1 MDVATPEAQVE
12 ALRADRMAGKVDE
25 RTFFAR
31 MDELGPKLGQS
42 NPAAP
47 ATADQAQ
54 QQLAQLLERRSAGK
68 VGDVEFH
75 AEMSRLGETAHPP
88 ADPFERMRDEIMA
101 PAQPHEFQLAQEP
114 GTELTGDRLEWDTQL
129 RAAFADAGLPKHLG
143 RALHQSADLLLH
155 KLGDAAPEV
164 REAYLSTFR
173 QQMEQLWGEAY
184 VERSAAVVEFV
195 AEVAKKHPAIADLV
209 DEMPWVLADA
219 TVANALWTV
228 AEYRHR
234 KVVTK

>member
-31 MDELGPKLGQS
+31 MDELGPKLGQAA
-42 NPAAP
+42 PPGAP

-54 QQLAQLLERRSAGK
+54 REVAQLLERRSTGK

-75 AEMSRLGETAHPP
+75 AEMSRLGEKAHPP
-88 ADPFERMRDEIMA
+88 ADPFEAMRDEIMA
-101 PAQPHEFQLAQEP
+101 PAAPHEYQFAQEP
-114 GTELTGDRLEWDTQL
+114 GVELTGDALAWDTQL

-155 KLGDAAPEV
+155 KLGDAPPAV
-164 REAYLSTFR
+164 RDAHLSTFR
-173 QQMEQLWGEAY
+173 DQMANLWGDAY
-184 VERSAAVVEFV
+184 VERSAAVVDFV
-195 AEVAKKHPAIADLV
+195 ADVAKKHPAIADLV

-219 TVANALWTV
+219 TVANALWTHV
-228 AEYRHR
+228 EHQQR
-234 KVVTK
+234 KARR